1 VLLLLLSLAASST
14 AKPQESE
21 ADHYSDTARQAL
33 AAKKWSEAAQ
43 ALEHLVQLAPD
54 TAEVHANL
62 GLAYYFEGRPGE
74 ALRSFERAH
83 TLKPGLPQV
92 QAMIGL
98 CKADLGRCTEA
109 IRILGPEFR
118 NPSDQETGR
127 LSGLHLIACYSQL
140 NQPTEAVS
148 TGDALIRRFP
158 ADAEVLYHVSRL
170 YADRS
175 SDLMRMLLRTAPDS
189 AWMHY
194 ANAQVQEGLDR
205 PDAAIQE
212 YRNALDKDPDMRG
225 VHYKVGRLI
234 LRESRTPE
242 AIEKARV
249 EFEAELAISPTNAD
263 AEYELGEIDREQNRM
278 PAAIGHFENAVR
290 YHPEFVE
297 AQVGLAK
304 VLLTMGQT
312 AAALPHLQAAAHL
325 EPDNKIPHY
334 LMASAYKTL
343 GNPEQAAVEFAI
355 YRKLDANNS
364 SASLQSPSPDH
375 P

>member
-1 VLLLLLSLAASST
+1 
-14 AKPQESE
+14 
-21 ADHYSDTARQAL
+21 
-33 AAKKWSEAAQ
+33 
-43 ALEHLVQLAPD
+43 
-54 TAEVHANL
+54 
-62 GLAYYFEGRPGE
+62 
-74 ALRSFERAH
+74 
-83 TLKPGLPQV
+83 
-92 QAMIGL
+92 MIGL
-98 CKADLGRCTEA
+98 CKADLGRCSEA
-109 IRILGPEFR
+109 IRILDPDFR
-118 NPSDQETGR
+118 HPSDQETGR
-127 LSGLHLIACYSQL
+127 LSGLHLMACYSQL
-140 NQPTEAVS
+140 NQPGEALS
-148 TGDALIRRFP
+148 TGDALVRGFP
-158 ADAEVLYHVSRL
+158 GDAEVLYQVSRL

-175 SDLMRMLLRTAPDS
+175 SDLMRTLLRTAPDS

-212 YRNALDKDPDMRG
+212 YRNALDIDPEMRG

-242 AIEKARV
+242 AMEKARV
-249 EFEAELAISPTNAD
+249 EFQQELTISPTNAD

-278 PAAIGHFENAVR
+278 PAAISHFENAVR

-312 AAALPHLQAAAHL
+312 AAALPHLKAAAHL

-334 LMASAYKTL
+334 LMASAYKSL
-343 GNPEQAAVEFAI
+343 GNPDQAAKEFAI
-355 YRKLDANNS
+355 YRKLDVNNS
-364 SASLQSPSPDH
+364 SASLQSPSSDH